1 MRRHLPKVLSLFL
14 VVLMVLFFG
23 GCGEEEQPVEKEK
36 EKTGEKTLQ
45 EQYKAEVGDEVLAVR
60 EMRDWYTT
68 DFHKAEIIALPGKE
82 TENKYKVKA
91 PVGSGVVAK
100 GSEWATKEI
109 VFKFHPA
116 QKSEIKKGM
125 VVLSPFDVHSKPI
138 ESEKFPKLT
147 WFRAR
152 VISTDKLDEGIVKIE
167 TEKPGL
173 HRDSHI
179 ENLRVSDVPKMEYP
193 EELKKED

>member
-1 MRRHLPKVLSLFL
+1 MKRNFLKVLPLSL
-14 VVLMVLFFG
+14 VVLMVLFCS
-23 GCGEEEQPVEKEK
+23 GCGEKEQPVEKEEETAKK
-36 EKTGEKTLQ
+36 ESI
-45 EQYKAEVGDEVLAVR
+45 EQIKVKEGNVVLAAR
-60 EMRDWYTT
+60 DKGDWYTT
-68 DFHKAEIIALPGKE
+68 GFHKAKIIGLPSDV
-82 TENKYKVKA
+82 TENKYKVNA

-100 GSEWATKEI
+100 GSEWTTSEI
-109 VFKFHPA
+109 IFKFHPA
-116 QKSEIKKGM
+116 QKSEIKEGM

-167 TEKPGL
+167 TERPGL

-179 ENLRVSDVPKMEYP
+179 KNLRVSDVPKMKYP
-193 EELKKED
+193 EELKKEK